1 MGFIKAFSGAL
12 SSSFADQWKDF
23 YMPRANVSPSVG
35 VFAAVPNAVNQ
46 GRGEN
51 YKGSE
56 NIITNGSKIIVPEGT
71 ALITMQ
77 DGAITGCIAEPGGFI
92 YSSNDPNAR
101 SLFAGDGVFA
111 STLGTTWE
119 RFKFAGVPAT
129 QQLAFYVNLKEITGN
144 RYGTPSPVYW
154 DDSFLGTKA
163 GGTIRG
169 TYSLKI
175 TDPIMFIKGFVPATY
190 LQPGAADF
198 DFADPNSPAGEQLF
212 NEFVT
217 SLKGAFTRM
226 SSQAKVNGTDTMTFI
241 LENQDKFALGMDEE
255 IEASYNWSSTRG
267 IKVVSVTC
275 DANYDEKTRQLLEE
289 IQQDD
294 REIRKATRM
303 GQAYSG
309 NMQGMMAAATG
320 QAMQAAASNE
330 GGAML
335 GLMGMNMT
343 NQMGAGMM
351 GAVNNMQGQQPM
363 QQVQPVAAAPTED
376 LYEKLTK
383 MKQLLDAGV
392 ITQAD
397 FDAAKNKLLGL

>member
-12 SSSFADQWKDF
+12 NATFADQWKDF
-23 YMPRANVSPSVG
+23 YMPRATISSTVG

-101 SLFAGDGVFA
+101 SLFAGDGIFA
-111 STLGTTWE
+111 STLSTTWE
-119 RFKFAGVPAT
+119 RFKFGGIPAA
-129 QQLAFYVNLKEITGN
+129 QQLAFYVNLKEIPGI
-144 RYGTPSPVYW
+144 RFGTQTPVYW

-169 TYSLKI
+169 SYSLKI
-175 TDPIMFIKGFVPATY
+175 SDPIMFLKGFLPASY

-198 DFADPNSPAGEQLF
+198 DFGDQENPVGEQLF

-217 SLKGAFTRM
+217 SLKGAFSRM
-226 SSQAKVNGTDTMTFI
+226 SSQAKVEGKDTMTFI
-241 LENQDKFALGMDEE
+241 QENQDKFATSMDEE
-255 IEASYNWSSTRG
+255 IDATYNWSSTRG
-267 IKVVSVTC
+267 IKVISVTC
-275 DANYDEKTRQLLEE
+275 QPDYDEKTRQLMDE

-294 REIRKATRM
+294 REIRKAARM
-303 GQAYSG
+303 GQAYG
-309 NMQGMMAAATG
+309 ENMQGMMAAATG

-343 NQMGAGMM
+343 NHMGAGMM
-351 GAVNNMQGQQPM
+351 GAVNNMQAQQP
-363 QQVQPVAAAPTED
+363 VQSPAQPAED
-376 LYEKLTK
+376 PYEKLTK